1 MSSIDK
7 RGKAFRAR
15 VRRKGFKAKSR
26 TLPTKKAAEAWA
38 HVTETLL
45 TNGVDAVP
53 DRRAEY
59 TLAEALERYKA
70 EVSSAKK
77 GARQEGLRIATWQR
91 HRLAALKLSAL
102 APAHFNEYIRERE
115 ADGASGSTILNEL
128 SLISSAF
135 KKAQKSWGMPYLQNP
150 IQYVDK
156 PRPNAPRDR
165 RLTQEESARF
175 MQALEACRRPIA
187 KQVILFALLTAARQG
202 EILKLQWLDVDSER
216 RSVTLR
222 DTKNPRSKKP
232 INRTVQLTRLA
243 WNVLQGVNR
252 HDPKLVFPIT
262 HDIVYDE
269 FQKILKAAG
278 IEDYTFHDLRHEATS
293 TFAERGL
300 TLVELQKLT
309 GHRVLTQLL
318 RYTHLADEHMRQRID
333 ETEDKSYG
341 RVAKFLTTNV
351 PNKGGAAAPSLPKV
365 AAPSGANIVIFRPKP
380 RGG

>member
-156 PRPNAPRDR
+156 PRPNAPRD
-165 RLTQEESARF
+165 
-175 MQALEACRRPIA
+175 
-187 KQVILFALLTAARQG
+187 
-202 EILKLQWLDVDSER
+202 WDSPDFP
-216 RSVTLR
+216 
-222 DTKNPRSKKP
+222 DTKVKCDDDLGGTGWEGDSLQRSSSTK
-232 INRTVQLTRLA
+232 RSSWC
-243 WNVLQGVNR
+243 WN
-252 HDPKLVFPIT
+252 
-262 HDIVYDE
+262 
-269 FQKILKAAG
+269 
-278 IEDYTFHDLRHEATS
+278 
-293 TFAERGL
+293 
-300 TLVELQKLT
+300 
-309 GHRVLTQLL
+309 
-318 RYTHLADEHMRQRID
+318 
-333 ETEDKSYG
+333 
-341 RVAKFLTTNV
+341 
-351 PNKGGAAAPSLPKV
+351 GG
-365 AAPSGANIVIFRPKP
+365 
-380 RGG
+380 